1 MAPRRA
7 DVVTVVTEAGDAGD
21 SLDTALEARQPGHL
35 RIVGGLSAE
44 QSSLDYGD
52 MYRLNLDPTMLQAST
67 GAGNDAALI
76 ADPVLFLFDA
86 AGMGVAMDDEGGGF
100 SQALLRLLN
109 TPLIGDY
116 YLAIAY
122 AGLDAL
128 DAMGNSIFDTF
139 GTGAVSSSAG
149 ALASWFG
156 EPLSINDAVQGRYDV
171 SLRVPEPGT
180 WALVALGLV
189 PLLGRR
195 AGRALHS
202 ASRA

>member
-21 SLDTALEARQPGHL
+21 SLATAFDARQPGHL

-44 QSSLDYGD
+44 QSSLDYVD
-52 MYRLNLDPTMLQAST
+52 MYRLNLDTTMLQAST

-195 AGRALHS
+195 AGRALRS